1 MEINKID
8 EMIDKKEKKISELKE
23 EVAALKKKRDEA
35 EQLKIMTLLRANNL
49 TYEKLVTKIKLD
61 WKDEDIKNENKIE
74 NDA

>member
-35 EQLKIMTLLRANNL
+35 EQLKIMTLLKANNL

>member
-35 EQLKIMTLLRANNL
+35 EQLKILTLLRANNL